1 MSVDLPDDL
10 NLGGVPVTDVANSFP
25 KHFHDKILLNVNKTN
40 VNVDAV
46 YNGKCKL
53 IVQNQNFMLKSDV
66 KECIMNLPNKK
77 CEGFDRIPVCMLK
90 DSCEIILDP
99 ISSLFSKRGAKLKL
113 KTTVQSQTYVLLQKF
128 LNIKYFSQ
136 SKN

>member
-10 NLGGVPVTDVANSFP
+10 NLGGVPVTDVANSFA
-25 KHFHDKILLNVNKTN
+25 KHFHKKILLNVNKTN

-99 ISSLFSKRGAKLKL
+99 ISSLFSKIYRRFLCRCRI
-113 KTTVQSQTYVLLQKF
+113 SLL
-128 LNIKYFSQ
+128 
-136 SKN
+136 